1 MDAQEVLADV
11 YSFGEGVARD
21 PARAFELYSQ
31 AALQGSAHG
40 HYNVGCALDERGDLD
55 GAEAAYRAAVAAE
68 PGDPS
73 AHNNLGTML
82 RLVRGDVDGA
92 EVAYRAAVAADPGYA
107 KAHNNLGLL
116 LQVERNDLVG
126 AEAAYR
132 AAIAAEPGYAA
143 AYDCLGSV
151 LKDIGNDLVGAEAAY
166 RAAIALEPENA
177 SALSNLGILLEANA
191 RAMEQRLWVL
201 DTLWSNIVDL
211 HHVVTLYDECAQL
224 WGASKGEDHEWTEA
238 ARADAARVS
247 TLL

>member
-132 AAIAAEPGYAA
+132 AAIAAEP
-143 AYDCLGSV
+143 
-151 LKDIGNDLVGAEAAY
+151 
-166 RAAIALEPENA
+166 ENA